1 MLKISCK
8 KKEKKRIQMKKKNYF
23 RIIQVNLQ
31 VKIFSFEKKSMEQKI
46 FADLYL
52 IIHEEKRGLPFN

>member
-1 MLKISCK
+1 
-8 KKEKKRIQMKKKNYF
+8 MKKKNYF